1 MILVV
6 FSNLNDSRRVQLA
19 CCFILSGSW
28 GGTGQQ
34 PLPSELGSRVGS
46 LVLYSINLLKE
57 CVIVCTNAVFERLD
71 LEQREQCHSTIT
83 DLMCARAEE
92 RAEPECDE
100 PQPGGC
106 GQ

>member
-1 MILVV
+1 MILGEFNWHVV
-6 FSNLNDSRRVQLA
+6 LYLVDHGVERDNNLYHQS
-19 CCFILSGSW
+19 
-28 GGTGQQ
+28 
-34 PLPSELGSRVGS
+34 LGA
-46 LVLYSINLLKE
+46 LYSINLLKE

-100 PQPGGC
+100 PQPGGG